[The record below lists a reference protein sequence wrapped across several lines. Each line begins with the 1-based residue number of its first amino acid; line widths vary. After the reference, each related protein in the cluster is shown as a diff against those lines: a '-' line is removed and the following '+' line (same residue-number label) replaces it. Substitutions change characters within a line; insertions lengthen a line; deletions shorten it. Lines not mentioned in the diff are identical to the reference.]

1 MEKKYKF
8 LSPLIEDDA
17 KMITVDAS
25 DRNAARNEVN
35 RASRQNPSQIKRK
48 ERADADLEKAEAQ
61 SEGNPQVKGLKMRR
75 ANLMKQ
81 LSQINDQISRA
92 NKSA

>member
-35 RASRQNPSQIKRK
+35 RAARQNSSQIKRK
-48 ERADADLEKAEAQ
+48 ERADADLEKAEAK
-61 SEGNPQVKGLKMRR
+61 SEADPQVKGLKMRR

-81 LSQINDQISRA
+81 LSQINDQIARVS
-92 NKSA
+92 KSA